1 MNIYRLCPKADWEN
15 ALKAGFYE
23 GAELDKEDGFIHAS
37 TAELIED
44 TARKYARGI
53 EDMLLLVLDS
63 EQLASEVKW
72 EAASNGKIYPHV
84 YGTIQVNEVLQ
95 VIELTMD
102 ADGYQ
107 IMPDFSEKEA
117 I

>member
-1 MNIYRLCPKADWEN
+1 MNIYRLCLRTDWEK
-15 ALKAGFYE
+15 ALNSGFYE
-23 GAELDKEDGFIHAS
+23 GAELDKQDGFIHAS

-63 EQLASEVKW
+63 DQLASEVKW
-72 EAASNGKIYPHV
+72 EKASNGKIYPHI
-84 YGTIQVNEVLQ
+84 YGSIQVDEVLER
-95 VIELTMD
+95 IELKMD
-102 ADGYQ
+102 AAGYQ
-107 IMPDFSEKEA
+107 IMPVFSEKKA